1 MLKNSSQP
9 GAVYD
14 SVHKQ
19 VVLMLN
25 GAPHC
30 RRRRRLQATPTGCGF
45 NLQMISKDG
54 VRPTT
59 AHHPPAAR
67 RSPFPERCCGLQG
80 VTWGEPIPLDG
91 QLGKDGYAAA
101 GHAGLE
107 LTKGPHKGRLLFIG

>member
-54 VRPTT
+54 VRPPLAAFTT
-59 AHHPPAAR
+59 ALRGPPTALL
-67 RSPFPERCCGLQG
+67 CWQG

>member
-54 VRPTT
+54 VRTQPLPTT
-59 AHHPPAAR
+59 PRSCR
-67 RSPFPERCCGLQG
+67 RSFP
-80 VTWGEPIPLDG
+80 
-91 QLGKDGYAAA
+91 
-101 GHAGLE
+101 
-107 LTKGPHKGRLLFIG
+107 

>member
-54 VRPTT
+54 VRDCPPPLSPLSPT
-59 AHHPPAAR
+59 AL
-67 RSPFPERCCGLQG
+67 FCWQG